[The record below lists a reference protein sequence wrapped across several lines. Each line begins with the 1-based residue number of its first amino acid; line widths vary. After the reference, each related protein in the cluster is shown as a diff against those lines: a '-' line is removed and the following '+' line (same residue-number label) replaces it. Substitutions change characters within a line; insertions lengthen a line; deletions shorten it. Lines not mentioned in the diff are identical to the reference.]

1 MGLHLAAQ
9 DTLLVADD
17 DDDVLALVAFA
28 LRRANFAVVTAHD
41 GPAALAHLRAAT
53 FALAVLDIN
62 MPGADG
68 FAVCADI
75 RSRSRM
81 PVIMLSARHDDAD
94 IVHALEIGADDYIYK
109 PFSPASLIAR
119 VRALLRRSVET
130 EVTTFTTQTGT
141 LDVERRMLEVD
152 RNRFALTPLETV
164 LLRSLFQ
171 QPGRLVAMEQ
181 LEAAAWGRTG
191 GEERHALRQCMH
203 RLRRKL
209 DQLLGSSD
217 FLETVRGAGY
227 RWVDRPAA
235 AARREAASATTE
247 RDVD

>member
-1 MGLHLAAQ
+1 MSGQ

-28 LRRANFAVVTAHD
+28 LRRADFAVVTAHD
-41 GPAALAHLRAAT
+41 GSAALAHLRAAA
-53 FALAVLDIN
+53 FALAILDIN
-62 MPGADG
+62 MPGANG

-119 VRALLRRSVET
+119 VRALLRRSRET
-130 EVTTFTTQTGT
+130 DVTTFETQSGT
-141 LDVERRMLEVD
+141 LDVERRVLEVD
-152 RNRFALTPLETV
+152 RHRFALTPLETV
-164 LLRSLFQ
+164 LLRALFQ

-191 GEERHALRQCMH
+191 SEERHALRQCMH

-217 FLETVRGAGY
+217 VLETVRGAGY
-227 RWVDRPAA
+227 RWVDRPAVA
-235 AARREAASATTE
+235 HLEPVIGAR